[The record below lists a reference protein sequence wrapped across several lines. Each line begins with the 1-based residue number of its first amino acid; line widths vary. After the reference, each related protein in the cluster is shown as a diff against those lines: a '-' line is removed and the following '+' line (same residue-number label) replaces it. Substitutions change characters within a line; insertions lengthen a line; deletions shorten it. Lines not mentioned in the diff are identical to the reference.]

1 MKEIIKHICPHCK
14 HEFNIDIYPVINL
27 QSDTEIYNDLFSL
40 DLFRIEC
47 EQCKKITLI
56 TYNTL
61 VVDMYKKYIIYLTA
75 DLSKEIEKLNV
86 MNNYKDIISELKYT
100 RSVNSLNELAEK
112 LYIFDYDLNDK
123 IIEYLKYGLKNNSE
137 LKENKY
143 TDICFNKLERD
154 ELIFTCFNIEDAT
167 VNPKDIA
174 VKFSYY
180 NDAID
185 TFKYNDKKI
194 LFEQVNQKFIEKELN
209 K

>member
-1 MKEIIKHICPHCK
+1 MKETIKHTCPHCK

-61 VVDMYKKYIIYLTA
+61 VVDMYKKYIIYLTS
-75 DLSKEIEKLNV
+75 DTSKEIEKLNV
-86 MNNYKDIISELKYT
+86 MNNYKDIISDLKYT

-123 IIEYLKYGLKNNSE
+123 IIEYLKYGLKNNSTLE
-137 LKENKY
+137 ADKY
-143 TDICFNKLERD
+143 TDIRFNKLEKE
-154 ELIFTCFNIEDAT
+154 ELIFTCFNMEDST

-174 VKFSYY
+174 VNIKYY
-180 NDAID
+180 NEAID
-185 TFKYNDKKI
+185 EFKYNNTKVF
-194 LFEQVNQKFIEKELN
+194 FEQVNQEFIEKELN

>member
-1 MKEIIKHICPHCK
+1 MKEIIKHTCPHCN
-14 HEFNIDIYPVINL
+14 HEFDIDIYPVINL
-27 QSDTEIYNDLFSL
+27 QADTEIYNDLFSL

-47 EQCKKITLI
+47 EKCKKITLI

-61 VVDMYKKYIIYLTA
+61 VVDMYKKYIIYLTG
-75 DLSKEIEKLNV
+75 DSSQDIEKLNLIENFKKV
-86 MNNYKDIISELKYT
+86 IPILNNT

-137 LKENKY
+137 LKESNY

-154 ELIFTCFNIEDAT
+154 ELIFTCFNIEDST
-167 VNPKDIA
+167 VKPKDIA
-174 VKFSYY
+174 VNISYY
-180 NDAID
+180 NEAID
-185 TFKYNDKKI
+185 VFKYSNEKI
-194 LFEQVNQKFIEKELN
+194 FFEQVNQKFIEKELN